1 MYPREKLQAEENTMY
16 KGTGERASLTH
27 GEANRSSWLEATKQ
41 WEKQNE
47 EKKRKVQKPYM
58 SFMKFR
64 P

>member
-1 MYPREKLQAEENTMY
+1 MY

-47 EKKRKVQKPYM
+47 GKEKEGAEEALYVIH
-58 SFMKFR
+58 
-64 P
+64 